1 MCTNKGDKMYI
12 DEKKVT
18 YDKAKIHQLINF
30 DIEPDNPIKVSIII
44 PVCNVEQYLVECL
57 NSAVNQTLH
66 DIEIICV
73 NDGSKDSSLEILLD
87 YAERDSRIKVIDK
100 DNAGYGHT
108 MNLGMDMANGE
119 YIGIIES
126 DDYVDLNMYEEL
138 YKIAQENRL
147 DWIKADFNRFV
158 IDKGRIVN
166 TYNDVAKKKEYYNRV
181 ISPEE
186 EPFSFRFIMNTWSGI
201 YSRRFLVSNNIRH
214 QETPGASFQ
223 DNGFWFQSMIY
234 AKRIYVV
241 DKPYYMNRRDNP
253 NSSVYNKG
261 KADCIIEEYKYIYNI
276 LCRDNTKLQVFAP
289 QYNLKKYHNYLFHYN
304 RIANESKLEFLE
316 KISKEFKAAFDNG
329 EIDSELYF
337 SHELD
342 EVEWIAN
349 DPKDYF
355 EQHNDDSVAVSVII
369 PVYNAAPYLKKC
381 LDSVLSQTLKNI
393 EVICINDGSEDESLE
408 ILNDYADQDERIVVL
423 TQTNT
428 GGGAAR
434 NKGLDVA
441 RGEYLLFLDADDFF
455 DKELAAIVYEKCKK
469 RSADVCIYRV
479 KTYDDKSGK
488 VVSETNSFVKEN
500 MPKKEV
506 FSPMDMRGKIFIT
519 FQTWPWNKMFRRHFI
534 EKERI
539 RFQEIMRT
547 NDMLFTY
554 SALMKAERITTVD
567 KELIYYRI
575 GNPNSCQSTNEDAP
589 IDFAKAL
596 MKLNE
601 EIEAVEKYNIYKKS
615 WFNLLVRSCM
625 YNLKKQNNPSS
636 YMRVYNYLHDELLPS
651 SRLIEINPEDIWKI
665 NSNDYKEC
673 LKIVNQ
679 TFDAYMFDKLKWYR
693 NEMAH
698 LQNRIDSTKGIV
710 SESFAKEVMISK
722 DETIQ
727 EIIRLKDENTRFQL
741 ELMATRTSLS
751 CRIGLAVTFLPRKIV
766 KIFRGA
772 ERENRQKQCL
782 SKDNKKNS

>member
-1 MCTNKGDKMYI
+1 MYEG
-12 DEKKVT
+12 EKKVT
-18 YDKAKIHQLINF
+18 YDKAKIHQFINF
-30 DIEPDNPIKVSIII
+30 DIEPENPIKVSIII
-44 PVCNVEQYLVECL
+44 PVYNVEQYLVECL
-57 NSAVNQTLH
+57 NSAVNQTLR

-87 YAERDSRIKVIDK
+87 YANRDCRVKIIDK

-108 MNLGMDMANGE
+108 MNLGMDMASGE

-126 DDYVDLNMYEEL
+126 DDYVDLHMYEDL

-147 DWIKADFNRFV
+147 DWIKADFNRFI
-158 IDKGRIVN
+158 IDTGCIVN

-201 YSRRFLVSNNIRH
+201 YSRQFLVSNNIRH

-241 DKPYYMNRRDNP
+241 DRPYYMNRRDNP
-253 NSSVYNKG
+253 NSSVYDKG
-261 KADCIIEEYKYIYNI
+261 KAECIIEEYNYIYNI
-276 LCRDNTKLQVFAP
+276 LCKDKEKLQIFVP
-289 QYNLKKYHNYLFHYN
+289 QYNLKKYHNYMFHYN
-304 RIANESKLEFLE
+304 RIANECKLEFLE
-316 KISKEFKAAFDNG
+316 KISKEFKSALDNG
-329 EIDSELYF
+329 DINPKFFLSYEM
-337 SHELD
+337 D

-349 DPKDYF
+349 NPEDYF
-355 EQHNDDSVAVSVII
+355 YQHSDNSIAVSVII

-381 LDSVLSQTLKNI
+381 LDSVLSQTLENI
-393 EVICINDGSEDESLE
+393 EVICIDDGSEDESLK
-408 ILNDYADQDERIVVL
+408 ILNDYADKDERMIVL
-423 TQTNT
+423 TQTNA

-434 NKGLDVA
+434 NKGLDMA

-455 DKELAAIVYEKCKK
+455 EKELAAIVYDKCKTK
-469 RSADVCIYRV
+469 SADVCIYKV

-488 VVSETNSFVKEN
+488 VSSETNSFIKAN
-500 MPKKEV
+500 MPKREV
-506 FSPMDMRGKIFIT
+506 FSPRDMRGKIFIT
-519 FQTWPWNKMFRRHFI
+519 FQTWPWNKMFRKHFI

-539 RFQEIMRT
+539 RFQEIKRT

-567 KELIYYRI
+567 KELVYYRI

-589 IDFAKAL
+589 VDFAKAL

-601 EIEAVEKYNIYKKS
+601 EIEAVEEYEIYKKS
-615 WFNLLVRSCM
+615 WFNLLAKSCM
-625 YNLKKQNNPSS
+625 YNLNKQNDPSS
-636 YMRVYNYLHDELLPS
+636 YMYVYNYLHDELLPFTG
-651 SRLIEINPEDIWKI
+651 LTEINPAEIWEV

-673 LKIVNQ
+673 LKIIYQ
-679 TFDAYMFDKLKWYR
+679 TFDAYMFDKLRWYR
-693 NEMAH
+693 NETAR
-698 LQNRIDSTKGIV
+698 LQKRIDAAKGIV
-710 SESFAKEVMISK
+710 SESFAEKVMLSK
-722 DETIQ
+722 DEAIQ
-727 EIIRLKDENTRFQL
+727 EIVRLKDENTRLQL
-741 ELMATRTSLS
+741 ELMATRTSMS

-766 KIFRGA
+766 KLLGGGRT
-772 ERENRQKQCL
+772 KQ
-782 SKDNKKNS
+782 NGQ